1 MKIPK
6 TLGACIDLMY
16 KLKQERAAIEKTAEA
31 VKEQEN
37 SLEKHLLETFAKT
50 DLEGA
55 RGKLAVAGVNMSTV
69 PTVKDWDKLY
79 AYILKNKAW
88 DLLQKRAS
96 ATAFRERWDDKVVV
110 PGVEAFTVIKLSLK
124 KR

>member
-55 RGKLAVAGVNMSTV
+55 RGKLAV
-69 PTVKDWDKLY
+69 KDWDKLY

>member
-16 KLKQERAAIEKTAEA
+16 KLKQERAAIEKTAGA
-31 VKEQEN
+31 VREQEDE
-37 SLEKHLLETFAKT
+37 LEKHLLETFAKT

-55 RGKLAVAGVNMSTV
+55 RGKLAVAGINMSTV

-96 ATAFRERWDDKVVV
+96 AAAFRERWDDKVIV
-110 PGVEAFTVIKLSLK
+110 PGVEVFTVIKLSLK

>member
-16 KLKQERAAIEKTAEA
+16 KLKQERAVIEKSSETIKA
-31 VKEQEN
+31 QEN
-37 SLEKHLLETFAKT
+37 EIEVHLLDSFGKS

-55 RGKLAVAGVNMSTV
+55 RGKLAVAGVNISTV

-96 ATAFRERWDDKVVV
+96 ATAFRERWDDEVVI

>member
-16 KLKQERAAIEKTAEA
+16 KLKQESAVIEKSSETIKA
-31 VKEQEN
+31 QEN
-37 SLEKHLLETFAKT
+37 EIEVHLLDSFGKS

-55 RGKLAVAGVNMSTV
+55 RGKLAVAGVNISTV

-96 ATAFRERWDDKVVV
+96 ATAFRERWDDEVVI